1 MTTQPRKRIPYA
13 LADYRR
19 MREDNAYYVDK
30 TRFIPLIEAA
40 PYYLFCIRPR
50 RFGKTLW
57 LTLLDYYYDVNEN
70 ENFDALFGD
79 TYIGQHPTADR
90 NAYLIL
96 NFDFAF
102 VNPTSANVEQLFQEH
117 LHAAI
122 EKFVKR
128 YGERFSVTEQ
138 RDLATAQRAEQKL
151 LKLFAYG
158 AEKRVKLYGLI
169 DNYDHFALTIRQQEG
184 EQASR
189 ELTSAASFLCYFFNL
204 LKGATTGRVGSLTRL
219 FITGVSPTLLSEL
232 ISSGFNISTNI
243 TLDTRFR
250 EMFGFT
256 EEEVRAMLTYY
267 RNGGAFPHNVE
278 ESLLL
283 LRERYNHHP
292 FRTTTD
298 IPIYDADMVASVFST

>member
-13 LADYRR
+13 LADFRLL
-19 MREDNAYYVDK
+19 REANAYYVDK

-57 LTLLDYYYDVNEN
+57 LTLLDYYYDVNEK

-102 VNPTSANVEQLFQEH
+102 VNPNSATVEQLFQEH
-117 LHAAI
+117 LHSAV
-122 EKFVKR
+122 EKFVQR
-128 YGERFSVTEQ
+128 YHEHFSVTEQ
-138 RDLATAQRAEQKL
+138 RALATMQRAEQKL

-158 AEKRVKLYGLI
+158 AEKRVRLYGMV
-169 DNYDHFALTIRQQEG
+169 DNYDHFAHTIVQQEG
-184 EQASR
+184 KQAYR
-189 ELTSAASFLCYFFNL
+189 KLTSDASFFCYFFNL
-204 LKGATTGRVGSLTRL
+204 LKGATTGRVGSLARL
-219 FITGVSPTLLSEL
+219 FITGVSPTVINDL
-232 ISSGFNISTNI
+232 ISAGFNISTNI
-243 TLDTRFR
+243 TLDKRFHQ
-250 EMFGFT
+250 MFGFT

-267 RNGGAFPHNVE
+267 RDGGTFPLDVE
-278 ESLLL
+278 AILVL
-283 LRERYNHHP
+283 LREQHHQDRP
-292 FRTTTD
+292 NATTNT
-298 IPIYDADMVASVFST
+298 PTFDADMVMSQFP